1 MSLEDI
7 GKGAAAELPF
17 LPGAIDGFHET
28 LDSAV
33 ERERRLAATYENAGI
48 GIIEID
54 AEGKLLR
61 VNAHLRSLLGYS
73 EQELLGRCLF
83 DFTHPDDAVADREK
97 YRQQVAGE
105 IDGYTLEKRFLRRD
119 GSYHW
124 AGITSRSVRD
134 AEGHF
139 LYAVR
144 VQQDL

>member
-1 MSLEDI
+1 MSLEDV

-28 LDSAV
+28 RGSAV

-83 DFTHPDDAVADREK
+83 DLTHPDDAVVDRKK
-97 YRQQVAGE
+97 YRQQVAG
-105 IDGYTLEKRFLRRD
+105 TFPCPPLHRR
-119 GSYHW
+119 GAS
-124 AGITSRSVRD
+124 GQK
-134 AEGHF
+134 G
-139 LYAVR
+139 
-144 VQQDL
+144 